1 MIYIMIAGGA
11 FFIVI
16 VASVLYVL
24 NAEFEDFY

>member
-11 FFIVI
+11 FFIGI

-24 NAEFEDFY
+24 NAEFEEFY